1 MNQTVIAVNH
11 EQIQFLY
18 TLLVGLPFSYT
29 VDSSIFLLS
38 AEFESLESIH
48 IAALGL
54 IFILKGKQIYPLVV
68 HDLKLLDNFSIS

>member
-1 MNQTVIAVNH
+1 LDYLSLTQLILH
-11 EQIQFLY
+11 
-18 TLLVGLPFSYT
+18 FSP
-29 VDSSIFLLS
+29 S

-54 IFILKGKQIYPLVV
+54 VFILKGKQIYPLVV